1 MQLIRALERME
12 HGDGIVVVHDQVV
25 KFSNSLVGVYPT
37 AGIKPEVEVHAQLG
51 EVVKVRSQNEVWF
64 R

>member
-1 MQLIRALERME
+1 MQLIRALEKME
-12 HGDGIVVVHDQVV
+12 SGDGIVVVHDQVV
-25 KFSNSLVGVYPT
+25 KFSSSIVGVYPT

-51 EVVKVRSQNEVWF
+51 EVVKIRNQSEVWS